1 MRKADKTRAK
11 EERDREKLALKRE
24 KEAKAIAASRSLES
38 ASCGFADLQDH
49 ERMDLGQDLRLL
61 LHPTR

>member
-11 EERDREKLALKRE
+11 EERDRERLALKRE
-24 KEAKAIAASRSLES
+24 KEAKAIAASQSS
-38 ASCGFADLQDH
+38 GSGICDSADLQDH
-49 ERMDLGQDLRLL
+49 ERMDLGQDLLLL